1 MHKKGEA
8 MKISKRLVQRP
19 LAGLGALV
27 FAMGVAVPALLMSRA
42 DAAQLSAR
50 SLQMSDS
57 GPSGGSLTSGVGS
70 GTSVKYKL
78 SFTTVHAT
86 SMQSFIVDFCANTPL
101 VADTTCS
108 APTGFT
114 TSGATL
120 TANGTWALATTA
132 TQWKITDS
140 TAHAAGTYEF
150 EVNGITNPST
160 NGTFYARIY
169 TYSDATASTYV
180 GYGNLGTHL
189 DDGGVALATT
199 APIKITARVMET
211 MSLCTSAANLTALA
225 CGGATTPD
233 LVIGHGANNILDDSQ
248 TNTALAYSQIST
260 TASNGYSIYLR
271 GHNACGGLSK
281 DGGTTCEI
289 PAVASG
295 DGTGA
300 AISPGTA
307 AFGLIVGDGS
317 AVVGGTGTNTAEA
330 KWDGTDYLMDTTTA
344 NDNINYVYGSK
355 VIDSATQANS
365 VTNTYTFA
373 ATASPTT
380 PAGIYTQHFS
390 LIAAGRF

>member
-1 MHKKGEA
+1 MS
-8 MKISKRLVQRP
+8 ITRNSFKRPAALFAAAAVLV
-19 LAGLGALV
+19 GA
-27 FAMGVAVPALLMSRA
+27 AVPALLTVSNA
-42 DAAQLSAR
+42 DAAQLSTR
-50 SLQMSDS
+50 SIQMSDS

-211 MSLCTSAANLTALA
+211 MSLCTSAADLTALA
-225 CGGATTPD
+225 CAGATTPD
-233 LVIGHGANNILDDSQ
+233 LVLGHGANFVLDDSIIDTKAAYTQ
-248 TNTALAYSQIST
+248 VSTN
-260 TASNGYSIYLR
+260 ASNGYDVYMR
-271 GHNACGGLSK
+271 AHNTCGGGLSK
-281 DGGTTCEI
+281 DDGATCLI
-289 PAVASG
+289 PAINSGSATASLM
-295 DGTGA
+295 A
-300 AISPGTA
+300 AGTA
-307 AFGLIVGDGS
+307 AFGVDISDGTAVAGGSGSNS
-317 AVVGGTGTNTAEA
+317 AVTRWNP
-330 KWDGTDYLMDTTTA
+330 TTA
-344 NDNINYVYGSK
+344 NNYIMDEVTSNDHVGYTYGSR
-355 VIDSATQANS
+355 IFSSTGQANS
-365 VTNTYTFA
+365 VKNTLLFA

-390 LIAAGRF
+390 VIGVGRF